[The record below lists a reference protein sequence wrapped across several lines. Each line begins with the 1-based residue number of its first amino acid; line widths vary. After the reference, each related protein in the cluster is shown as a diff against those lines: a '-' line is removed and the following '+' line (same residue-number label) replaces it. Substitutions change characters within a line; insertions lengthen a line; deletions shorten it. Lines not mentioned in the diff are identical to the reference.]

1 LLLVLAAQ
9 AGILRPEVRVV
20 AGAILAGALIGAAAW
35 LDRRSG
41 GRVGA
46 VALAATGVAAAYLD
60 VVAVTA
66 VYAWVPPALGLALA
80 AVVGL
85 AGLTVARRWNCEPLA
100 LLVLVPLIALAPVIT
115 DGVTLL
121 LIGFML
127 ALAAASL
134 PVQFGKDWFWL
145 HVARTAA
152 VTLPVLVAL
161 ASAAI
166 GGHADLR
173 LALVC
178 ALAAVLSLVDGVVL
192 PRFSTRPGGTA
203 AVSALGTMPLLCVS
217 VTTDR
222 WRAAL
227 LIAALAA
234 GVLGIA
240 AIADRL
246 PGITSVARRVWW
258 ALSAAAALVSVLV
271 AFDGMVAA
279 PVLFAMS
286 IIVSVGGRRD
296 PVGRCAAV
304 GFALVGG
311 VYYLDHAPP
320 RMLVHATELGA
331 STALT
336 IVLTSVLVSGAAAA
350 NGWAWSLRASSD
362 AEVLRLLWILN
373 AAVIAYATTT
383 LTVTTG
389 VALGGTEV
397 GFLAGHMVATLSW
410 IAAAAIAF
418 GCAAR
423 RASPSRSM
431 LIGGGLVLVAAATG
445 KLFLFDLGTLDGM
458 YRVVL
463 FIVGGLVL
471 LGMGAGYARFLA
483 QQSDADPGVHN
494 P

>member
-1 LLLVLAAQ
+1 
-9 AGILRPEVRVV
+9 
-20 AGAILAGALIGAAAW
+20 
-35 LDRRSG
+35 
-41 GRVGA
+41 
-46 VALAATGVAAAYLD
+46 
-60 VVAVTA
+60 
-66 VYAWVPPALGLALA
+66 
-80 AVVGL
+80 
-85 AGLTVARRWNCEPLA
+85 
-100 LLVLVPLIALAPVIT
+100 
-115 DGVTLL
+115 
-121 LIGFML
+121 
-127 ALAAASL
+127 
-134 PVQFGKDWFWL
+134 
-145 HVARTAA
+145 
-152 VTLPVLVAL
+152 
-161 ASAAI
+161 
-166 GGHADLR
+166 
-173 LALVC
+173 
-178 ALAAVLSLVDGVVL
+178 
-192 PRFSTRPGGTA
+192 
-203 AVSALGTMPLLCVS
+203 MPLLCVS

-483 QQSDADPGVHN
+483 QQSDADPGVQN